1 MATEEGTLEETV
13 DALELTFE
21 SLDEDDGGPVNLDDD
36 DLPTPPK
43 KKDEKDNKDT
53 DEEDDDIVGDEG
65 SDEDEQDAPDP
76 SGNEDDEDG
85 SDEGDDTDDDAGE
98 GDEEPPSVVESVIT
112 SLGYEFSDEELEGLE
127 DSEEGITRLVEIASR
142 KASED
147 RFNQM
152 VEASPNV
159 KALYEYERA
168 GGDPQAFAEAFYPDV
183 DYNEVQVQKDDVDT
197 QKSIIRESLKSKGLS
212 DERIKRN
219 LQAIEDSGNLFDE
232 AKDSLS
238 DLQTVQQ
245 QRREQIR
252 EDTEKAQREAREEA
266 EQTWQKV
273 EETVKKGNL
282 KNIPLPK
289 KQQGEFLEFIQ
300 VNPETGMSPRDEAIS
315 KMSLEEQLTLDAI
328 VFHGLD
334 TLNDI
339 VDRKANSKSNQTLRE
354 RLKSQKKRAK
364 NSSQDPDLENRSL
377 DTEDLEF
384 RIDA

>member
-1 MATEEGTLEETV
+1 MASEEGTLEETV
-13 DALELTFE
+13 DALELSFE
-21 SLDEDDGGPVNLDDD
+21 PLDDDDSGPAVLDDD
-36 DLPTPPK
+36 DLPTPAEEESK
-43 KKDEKDNKDT
+43 KKVKNQNEEEESEKP
-53 DEEDDDIVGDEG
+53 VGDEG

-76 SGNEDDEDG
+76 SDDKDKE
-85 SDEGDDTDDDAGE
+85 SPDEGDDPDGEEE
-98 GDEEPPSVVESVIT
+98 GDDEPPSVVESVIT

-168 GGDPQAFAEAFYPDV
+168 GGDPNAFAEAFYPEV
-183 DYNEVQVQKDDVDT
+183 DYAEVEVSKDDTDT

-232 AKDSLS
+232 AKDSLT

-245 QRREQIR
+245 QRREQIK
-252 EDTEKAQREAREEA
+252 EDTEKAQQTAREEA

-273 EETVKKGNL
+273 EETVKQGNL

-300 VNPETGMSPRDEAIS
+300 TNPETGMSPRDEAIS

-334 TLNDI
+334 MLNEI
-339 VDRKANSKSNQTLRE
+339 VDKKASSKSNQTLRE

-364 NSSQDPDLENRSL
+364 SSSQDPDLKDRSL
-377 DTEDLEF
+377 DTEELEF